1 MEQYMAPPELVSRG
15 VSVPRAS
22 ASDINVNALYKMPG
36 IFFSHPNALKE
47 VTNKPDEVMAQKKKN
62 FAVPWKNYLKS
73 MLPHLETIKSSS
85 SSSSSDT
92 EKNKLTPNE
101 IIQWTMSLEKLL
113 VSEEGQAVFR
123 AFLKSE
129 FSEENIEFW
138 LACEDYKAT
147 NDSEELR
154 CKANVIYQEFIQP
167 NANKQINIDFS
178 TRNSVTKDLL
188 EPTKATFNGAQK
200 MIFILMERDS
210 YPRFLKSEIFFRL
223 AERHHGNNMRG

>member
-1 MEQYMAPPELVSRG
+1 
-15 VSVPRAS
+15 
-22 ASDINVNALYKMPG
+22 MPG

-47 VTNKPDEVMAQKKKN
+47 ADNKPGEVMAQKKKN
-62 FAVPWKNYLKS
+62 FAVDLKNCLKS
-73 MLPHLETIKSSS
+73 MLPHLETIKP

-113 VSEEGQAVFR
+113 VSEEGQAVFKE
-123 AFLKSE
+123 FLKSE

-138 LACEDYKAT
+138 LACEDYKAN

-167 NANKQINIDFS
+167 NAYKQINIDFS

-188 EPTKATFNGAQK
+188 EPTITTFNDAQK
-200 MIFILMERDS
+200 MIFVLMERDS

-223 AERHHGNNMRG
+223 AERHHGNNVRG